1 MSERLQMEGKLA
13 ELKRARSELIIRGN
27 AHARAIKEALALVA
41 VSSIKEIDADSIHV
55 HAKGLK
61 TIRDEYIRID
71 GDISALEKELGR
83 R

>member
-13 ELKRARSELIIRGN
+13 ELKRARSELIIQGN

-41 VSSIKEIDADSIHV
+41 VSSIKETDADSVLV

-61 TIRDEYIRID
+61 AIRDEYLRIE
-71 GDISALEKELGR
+71 GDIEALEKELGR